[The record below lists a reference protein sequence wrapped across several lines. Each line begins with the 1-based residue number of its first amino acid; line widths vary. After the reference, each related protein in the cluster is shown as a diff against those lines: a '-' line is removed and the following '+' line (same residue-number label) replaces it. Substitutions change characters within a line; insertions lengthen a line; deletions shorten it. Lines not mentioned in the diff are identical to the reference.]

1 MQMNKPGT
9 GIKRFGIETCLVTQN
24 REWRN
29 YRLYKIWTAP
39 LSERS
44 SIENYYS
51 KIIAGVLKNE
61 KHLPKPEHIPANFI
75 VLFNLLNRYHQYCLL
90 YHQDKGKLRKS

>member
-1 MQMNKPGT
+1 MDRTALSRALQPNG
-9 GIKRFGIETCLVTQN
+9 LQN
-24 REWRN
+24 CRWARGRN
-29 YRLYKIWTAP
+29 YRLCKIRTAP

>member
-1 MQMNKPGT
+1 MVGNGLKRKLSELSENLLARILHILT
-9 GIKRFGIETCLVTQN
+9 RAGIDHIIVLNNCYKKQVGEVIGEVYNPIRRG
-24 REWRN
+24 RN
-29 YRLYKIWTAP
+29 YRLYKIRTAP

-61 KHLPKPEHIPANFI
+61 KH
-75 VLFNLLNRYHQYCLL
+75 
-90 YHQDKGKLRKS
+90 